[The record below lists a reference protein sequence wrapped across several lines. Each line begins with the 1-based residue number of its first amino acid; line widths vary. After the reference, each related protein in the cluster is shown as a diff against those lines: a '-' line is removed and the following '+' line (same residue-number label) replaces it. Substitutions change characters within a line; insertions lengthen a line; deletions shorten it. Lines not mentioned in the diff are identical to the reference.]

1 MNNSLGNLSRNSYGH
16 LTRREMLVGASLA
29 AASGLLPSDGI
40 SAMQKSVDSGTTKLD
55 GIEVYYEV
63 HGGPLN
69 TGRVPIVL
77 LHGGAM
83 TLETAYAPELIARFV
98 RHQPV
103 ILIEPQGHGRT
114 ADRPGQPMT
123 VVQMAKDTAG
133 VLAHLGVRQADLY
146 GHSLGGMI
154 ATGVAIRH
162 PQVVRNVTTLGT
174 PYQLEGFRADLVRLQ
189 RDPNA
194 TPSPE
199 LAKLLPT
206 GSDFASWRASFKR
219 IAPDPAAY
227 DAILARL
234 NTALA
239 TWTGW
244 TEAELRS
251 IRAPTLIAVGDN
263 DFVRV
268 EHAAEVA
275 RLIPNARLAVLPGTT
290 HLNIVTREAWLRPMM
305 QAIEQG

>member
-1 MNNSLGNLSRNSYGH
+1 MNTSAYGS
-16 LTRREMLVGASLA
+16 LTRREVLAGASSLA
-29 AASGLLPSDGI
+29 AAGGLLPRRGI
-40 SAMQKSVDSGTTKLD
+40 AAAAEASVSRGTAKLD
-55 GIEVYYEV
+55 GIAVYYEV
-63 HGGPLN
+63 HGGHLN

-83 TLETAYAPELIARFV
+83 TLETAYTPDLIARFAQ
-98 RHQPV
+98 HQPV

-114 ADRPGQPMT
+114 ADRPGQPMS
-123 VVQMAKDTAG
+123 VVQMAKDIAG
-133 VLAHLGVRQADLY
+133 VLAHLEVRQADLY

-174 PYQLEGFRADLVRLQ
+174 PYQLEGFRPDLVRLQ

-199 LAKLLPT
+199 LTKLLPT
-206 GSDFASWRASFKR
+206 ESDFASWRASFER
-219 IAPDPAAY
+219 IAPDPTAY

-251 IRAPTLIAVGDN
+251 VRARTLIAIGDN

-275 RLIPNARLAVLPGTT
+275 RLIPHARLAVLPGTT
-290 HLNIVTREAWLRPMM
+290 HLNIVTRDGWLRPMM
-305 QAIEQG
+305 QAIEQA